1 MFKESSRYAKQ
12 KTVKVELKNGLSAQ
26 ARRATAVTL
35 RRIPP
40 TAGSPVEV
48 KGNDRLDVIALRKYK
63 DSTKFWRVAD
73 ANTELQANDLV
84 KPAPADNPL
93 VSEPVRTILV
103 PEK

>member
-12 KTVKVELKNGLSAQ
+12 TTVEVKLENGRSAN
-26 ARRATAVTL
+26 AVTL

-40 TAGSPVEV
+40 TEGVPTQV
-48 KGNDRLDVIALRKYK
+48 KANDRLDVMALRKYK
-63 DSTKFWRVAD
+63 DSTKFWHVAD

-84 KPAPADNPL
+84 KTEASDNPL